1 MHDHPGNLLKIARQ
15 RHADDLR
22 SAQRHRLV
30 RRRDGN
36 GADAVGTVARLL
48 ARIPRR
54 QRVAEE
60 LPVQP
65 VEAA

>member
-1 MHDHPGNLLKIARQ
+1 MDDHPGNLLKIARQ

-22 SAQRHRLV
+22 SAQARRLV

-36 GADAVGTVARLL
+36 GDPLGVVAGLL

-54 QRVAEE
+54 RRVVEE
-60 LPVQP
+60 LPAQP